1 MMYIDERVIA
11 VVFLLG
17 TLMYVRRRQWDNAIT
32 RLFIALFY
40 AALALDVITTM
51 DIVRPLSR
59 WFVFLLGAVEV
70 LRGGLV
76 ALGRLAKRLRG
87 EPPHV

>member
-1 MMYIDERVIA
+1 MNIDERVIA
-11 VVFLLG
+11 VVFFVS
-17 TLMYVRRRQWDNAIT
+17 TLTYIRRRQWENAVT

-70 LRGGLV
+70 TSYMARRYLRGV
-76 ALGRLAKRLRG
+76 KR
-87 EPPHV
+87 HAS